1 MNVNLVMFKTNGQ
14 LKAIPVTKSKTVLG
28 RGTECDLR
36 IPIESCS
43 RKQCQL
49 KVDGDVLR
57 LKDLG
62 SSNGTYVNNVRVE
75 ETVLNPGDKLMIGP
89 ITMTIQI
96 NGMPAEIKESPSAMA
111 NMDDLGGE
119 LIPSEDSPESS
130 TEEEASDSLTVLAD
144 AGDAEEPA
152 QDDPLAEM
160 AASGET
166 AQDDPLAAL
175 ESLADEQDEEE

>member
-1 MNVNLVMFKTNGQ
+1 MNVNLIMFKTNGQ
-14 LKAIPVTKSKTVLG
+14 QKTIPISQPKTVLG
-28 RGTECDLR
+28 RGNECDLR

-49 KVDGDVLR
+49 VIDGDMLR

-89 ITMTIQI
+89 ITMTVQI
-96 NGMPAEIKESPSAMA
+96 DGMPAEIKESPSAMT

-119 LIPSEDSPESS
+119 LIPSEDQP
-130 TEEEASDSLTVLAD
+130 SDSPSPQPDADETGEQPQEDPLAEL
-144 AGDAEEPA
+144 AASGDAEE
-152 QDDPLAEM
+152 
-160 AASGET
+160 
-166 AQDDPLAAL
+166 DDPLAAL
-175 ESLADEQDEEE
+175 ESLADQEDEEK